1 MRFIIIIYNKY
12 FKIIGLINLKF
23 IFIKDYKFL
32 VIFS

>member
-12 FKIIGLINLKF
+12 LKIIGLIDLKS
-23 IFIKDYKFL
+23 ILIKDYKFL